1 MRGDLQKI
9 DSVNK
14 HEVKPYHMI
23 LLRLIKAKYILFK
36 KNFIHNFWR
45 VNNNIISYFLQL
57 EDKFQKTDFVN
68 RYRSFSVFVEDNWL
82 FFKNQSLWTY
92 VQHLFV
98 TMISNFQI
106 FTYTFAYNKFFHFSS
121 NIYLFFLV
129 NLW

>member
-36 KNFIHNFWR
+36 KIFIHNFWR

-57 EDKFQKTDFVN
+57 EDKFQKNWFCK
-68 RYRSFSVFVEDNWL
+68 YRSFSVLEEDNWL

-106 FTYTFAYNKFFHFSS
+106 FTCTFAYTKFFHFSS

>member
-23 LLRLIKAKYILFK
+23 LLRLIKAKYIIFK
-36 KNFIHNFWR
+36 KKFIHNFWR

-68 RYRSFSVFVEDNWL
+68 IEAFLFLRKTIDFFSKIRVYGLMFN
-82 FFKNQSLWTY
+82 TY
-92 VQHLFV
+92 L
-98 TMISNFQI
+98 
-106 FTYTFAYNKFFHFSS
+106 
-121 NIYLFFLV
+121 
-129 NLW
+129 